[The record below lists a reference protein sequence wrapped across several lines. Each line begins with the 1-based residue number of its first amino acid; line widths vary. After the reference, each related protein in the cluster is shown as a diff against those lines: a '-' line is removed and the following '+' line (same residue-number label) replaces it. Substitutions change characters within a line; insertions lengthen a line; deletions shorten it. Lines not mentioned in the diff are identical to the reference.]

1 MKGAS
6 LTVSLVLHLMFFGW
20 LFYGAFHEEH
30 ESVAIHV
37 EFKQGQ
43 SASRSQAPSSPAAP
57 QTKSNGDSKL
67 NSKIGGR
74 PSASSGA
81 AFDSATVLGS
91 SLGIDASYPRMSR
104 VLKETGVTILSVH
117 RESSGSATIRVANSS
132 GSARL
137 DQSAVSATQD
147 AFDRG
152 LLNESLSQHQSLRL
166 SFIFRLT
173 P

>member
-1 MKGAS
+1 MRGPV
-6 LTVSLVLHLMFFGW
+6 LTVSLVLHLFFFGW
-20 LFYGAFHEEH
+20 LYYGAFQDER
-30 ESVAIHV
+30 ESVAIRV

-43 SASRSQAPSSPAAP
+43 SASSAQAPSS
-57 QTKSNGDSKL
+57 Q
-67 NSKIGGR
+67 KIGGR
-74 PSASSGA
+74 PSASNGA
-81 AFDSATVLGS
+81 AFAAGPSKGVAATSDSATVLGS
-91 SLGIDASYPRMSR
+91 SLGIDASYPRLSR
-104 VLKETGVTILSVH
+104 VLRETGVTILSVH

-137 DQSAVSATQD
+137 DQSALSATQD

-152 LLNESLSQHQSLRL
+152 LLTESLTEHETLRL